1 MNKVDPVTYLTLD
14 DLAAVPADKL
24 PMMVIS
30 DNLQGL
36 FGLLIKLVTKSFYS
50 HFMWMHEPGM
60 MATQAWW
67 FHEAPVTSFKRN
79 SLKVFWCPTWT
90 PDQRAS
96 LVQVIDGCL
105 GKSWWDTRYDV
116 LGVIGQLLGLDWLQ
130 SKKHQ
135 FCSEHIAKLAL
146 IDQEALEWLKQCS
159 TPTPEEVNVWL
170 KGQRNLDGSEKYPV
184 YCRVVPG

>member
-14 DLAAVPADKL
+14 DLAAVPAEKL

-50 HFMWMHEPGM
+50 HFMWMHKPGL
-60 MATQAWW
+60 MATQSWW
-67 FHEAPVTSFKRN
+67 FHEALVTTFKKN

-90 PDQRAS
+90 TEQRAG
-96 LVQVIDGCL
+96 LIQVIESCL
-105 GKSWWDTRYDV
+105 HKSWWETRYDV
-116 LGVIGQLLGLDWLQ
+116 LGVIGQFLGLDWLQ
-130 SKKHQ
+130 SDKYQ
-135 FCSEHIAKLAL
+135 YCSEHICKLAL
-146 IDQEALEWLKQCS
+146 VDPDALEWLKTCR
-159 TPTPEEVNVWL
+159 PTPEEVNAWL
-170 KGQRNLDGSEKYPV
+170 KAQTNADGSDRYPV